1 MADEQESSGSNGNP
15 APQFSIQRIYLKDM
29 SLELPNAP
37 HIFLEANPPSVEVQ
51 LDITSELLG
60 EGVHETAV
68 RVTVTAK
75 MAEKV
80 AFLVEATQAGIFSSQ
95 GIGSDQMEA
104 VANILCPSIIF
115 PYLRSNIA
123 DAVQRS
129 GFPPVHL
136 AEINFEA
143 LYQQRLAEQSQDS
156 DTGSGSAENGSAII
170 LPH

>member
-1 MADEQESSGSNGNP
+1 MADEQQASAAQGEQ

-37 HIFLEANPPSVEVQ
+37 QIFLEASAPSVEIQ
-51 LDITSELLG
+51 LDITNEVLG

-75 MAEKV
+75 MADKV
-80 AFLVEATQAGIFSSQ
+80 AFLVEATQAGIFTSQ
-95 GIGSDQMEA
+95 GIGGEQMEA
-104 VANILCPSIIF
+104 VANILCPSIIY

-123 DAVQRS
+123 DSVQRS

-143 LYQQRLAEQSQDS
+143 LFQQRIAEQQAQVAASGN
-156 DTGSGSAENGSAII
+156 GSGII
-170 LPH
+170 LSH